1 MKLNS
6 IQFLRAVAVLLV
18 TYNHSID
25 IQMQYGVSWQQ
36 NTHLQK
42 FGAIGV
48 DIFFVISGFI
58 IPFVANKY
66 TGADQGFHFL
76 KKRFIRINLIY
87 YIASLF
93 LLFVNIFRAWI
104 IHRPAL
110 SAKENISSF
119 IDTLLVVPTTETTA
133 TYLPTLRIGWTLSVE
148 WLFYFL
154 FFLVIVLG
162 VRYKLV
168 TLAVIVVV
176 LITMGYAFPPADLR
190 YAFITNPIMLEFL
203 LGTLIFWIYTNV
215 KTIHAPIPLSLLTI
229 GIIAYILLIT
239 YGYGEVWNSFYVRDV
254 SMKRFFLWGLPSSF
268 IVAGCIFSECSNR
281 FQSLWNNKPMQL
293 IGNASYSI
301 YLVHITTY
309 ALITIVYIRVG
320 FFIPAD
326 LTIFLQFFIAI
337 LAGIGFYKLVERPL
351 LQALHQWKPELRP
364 KSGKLL
370 LGASK

>member
-1 MKLNS
+1 M
-6 IQFLRAVAVLLV
+6 LV

-66 TGADQGFHFL
+66 IGADQGFHFL

-87 YIASLF
+87 YIASLL
-93 LLFVNIFRAWI
+93 LLFVNIFRACAI
-104 IHRPAL
+104 NRPSL
-110 SAKENISSF
+110 STKENISSF
-119 IDTLLVVPTTETTA
+119 IDTILVVPTTETTA
-133 TYLPTLRIGWTLSVE
+133 TYLPVLRIGWTLSIE

-154 FFLVIVLG
+154 FFLVIVS
-162 VRYKLV
+162 RAKYKLV
-168 TLAVIVVV
+168 SLAAFVAF
-176 LITMGYAFPPADLR
+176 LITLGYLFPPEDLR

-203 LGTLIFWIYTNV
+203 LGTVIFWIYTNV
-215 KTIHAPIPLSLLTI
+215 KTMHASIPLLLLI
-229 GIIAYILLIT
+229 VAMVGYILLIT
-239 YGYGEVWNSFYVRDV
+239 YGYGDVWNSFYVRDV

-268 IVAGCIFSECSNR
+268 IVAGCIFSECNNR
-281 FQSLWNNKPMQL
+281 FTSLWNNRQMLL

-309 ALITIVYIRVG
+309 ALITILYIRVG

-326 LTIFLQFFIAI
+326 LTIFIQFFIAV

-351 LQALHQWKPELRP
+351 LQALHQWKSELTP
-364 KSGKLL
+364 KSQHLRVRSQQIG
-370 LGASK
+370 

>member
-87 YIASLF
+87 YIASLL
-93 LLFVNIFRAWI
+93 LLFVNIFRAWVI
-104 IHRPAL
+104 NRPA
-110 SAKENISSF
+110 SSTKENISSF

-133 TYLPTLRIGWTLSVE
+133 NYLPVLRIGWTLSVE

-154 FFLVIVLG
+154 FFLVIVSG
-162 VRYKLV
+162 VKYKLV
-168 TLAVIVVV
+168 TLAAIVAF
-176 LITMGYAFPPADLR
+176 LITMGYVFPPADLR

-203 LGTLIFWIYTNV
+203 LGTVIFWVYTNV
-215 KTIHAPIPLSLLTI
+215 KMMPAFIPILLLTT
-229 GIIAYILLIT
+229 GIVAYILLIT
-239 YGYGEVWNSFYVRDV
+239 FGYGDVWNSSYVRDV
-254 SMKRFFLWGLPSSF
+254 SIKRFFLWGLPSSF
-268 IVAGCIFSECSNR
+268 IVAGCIFSECNNR
-281 FQSLWNNKPMQL
+281 LTSLWNTKPMQL
-293 IGNASYSI
+293 LGNASYSI
-301 YLVHITTY
+301 YLVHIPTY
-309 ALITIVYIRVG
+309 ALITILYIRVG

-326 LTIFLQFFIAI
+326 LTIFLQFFIAV

-351 LQALHQWKPELRP
+351 LQALHQWKPEIRP
-364 KSGKLL
+364 KSQKLL
-370 LGASK
+370 LEASK